1 MKRLAYVFVISAAVL
16 WGTIGIY
23 SNQLSQY
30 GANVLQIVSIRAIF
44 AAPAIFVFILLKDIK
59 LLNIDIHDW
68 KYFFVTG
75 ILSFV
80 FFN

>member
-44 AAPAIFVFILLKDIK
+44 AALAIFFFILLKDRK
-59 LLNIDIHDW
+59 LLNIDTHDW
-68 KYFFVTG
+68 KYFFVE
-75 ILSFV
+75 IE
-80 FFN
+80 